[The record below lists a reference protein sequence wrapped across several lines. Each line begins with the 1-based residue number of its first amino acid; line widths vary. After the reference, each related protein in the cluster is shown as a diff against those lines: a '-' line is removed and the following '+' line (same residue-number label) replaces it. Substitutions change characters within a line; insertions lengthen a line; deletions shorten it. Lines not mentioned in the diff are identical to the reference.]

1 MRRSFL
7 VATLVGGSLAL
18 PPFAASDVRGVS
30 GRGDGRGNGVSE
42 MTAVSRGPRG
52 ELLEH
57 QLITAR
63 PSRGSVVRSRAVRR
77 PPAPPVPIRNQG
89 YRRVF
94 TDDFNV
100 FSRRVWTN
108 KIWYEGDPPP
118 GAIFTRNSVLHLVS
132 RRDQGYRNIGIT
144 TLNAGGGTRAFHR
157 GYFEARMRW
166 TKGNG
171 AWPAFWLLSRT
182 HATNPKWPVAACPLP
197 TCLSAEIDVFE
208 GQGAE
213 PNAFYG
219 TIHRNSCCY
228 DTADAINSNNRAALS
243 TDLSAAWHVYALRW
257 TAGEV
262 RWYLDG
268 REVMRAPT
276 FDSTNQDMFLLFDMN
291 TGGWT
296 RGIGATT
303 PQVLQTEVDWVRV
316 WRKT

>member
-1 MRRSFL
+1 
-7 VATLVGGSLAL
+7 
-18 PPFAASDVRGVS
+18 VS
-30 GRGDGRGNGVSE
+30 NGRGDARGNGVFE
-42 MTAVSRGPRG
+42 IAAVSRGHRG

-57 QLITAR
+57 RSITAR
-63 PSRGSVVRSRAVRR
+63 PWRGTVVRSGAVRR
-77 PPAPPVPIRNQG
+77 PPPAPVPIRNQG

-108 KIWYEGDPPP
+108 KIWYERDPPP

-132 RRDQGYRNIGIT
+132 RRDQGYPNIGVT
-144 TLNAGGGTRAFHR
+144 TLNAGGGTRSFRR

-182 HATNPKWPVAACPLP
+182 HATNPKWPTAACPLP

-228 DTADAINSNNRAALS
+228 DTPDAINSNNRASLR
-243 TDLSAAWHVYALRW
+243 TDLSASWHVYALRW
-257 TAGEV
+257 TASEV

-296 RGIGATT
+296 RGISATT
-303 PQVLQTEVDWVRV
+303 PQALQTEVDWVRV